1 MFDFFRDIALEMSGI
16 DSKSAQEQRE
26 EKREEK
32 RKNRFIFSKSAKGIV
47 FIFGVF
53 YLIVVWLNVSVMK
66 QSGSF
71 EIASLIRF
79 AVLSI
84 CDIAAMVC
92 LVIGKKKAEIIALV
106 LIFLFLVGQYFSLIL
121 L

>member
-26 EKREEK
+26 EKKEEK
-32 RKNRFIFSKSAKGIV
+32 RKNRFIFSRSVKVIV
-47 FIFGVF
+47 FVFGVL
-53 YLIVVWLNVSVMK
+53 YLVVAGINVSIMK
-66 QSGSF
+66 QSDSM

-79 AVLSI
+79 AVLTI

-92 LVIGKKKAEIIALV
+92 LVVGNKKAEIIALI
-106 LIFLFLVGQYFSLIL
+106 LILLFLVGQYFSVIL